1 MIDPKSKE
9 VSLPGGGGAGEI
21 GNLTVHFI
29 LPDAGAFGRDKGVE
43 FQQATHAKVEY
54 QRDRQF
60 VSQTVSVT
68 DAVALIE
75 QAQRDQDASA
85 ARHEEARKRQADEAA
100 ETKRKLD
107 ELACPVCGGRDF
119 DEQLGREDSQWG
131 MTTLRM
137 KMLICKRCSYVLQF
151 ALGRSMFVPG
161 GGGGHNTAAGRMS
174 GMGGMPDMGGM
185 PGMGGGMP
193 GSGI

>member
-9 VSLPGGGGAGEI
+9 VSVRGGGGAGEI

-54 QRDRQF
+54 QSERGF
-60 VSQTVSVT
+60 VSETVSVT
-68 DAVALIE
+68 NAVALIE
-75 QAQRDQDASA
+75 QAQRDQEATA
-85 ARHEEARKRQADEAA
+85 ARLEEARQHDAEEAA

-107 ELACPVCGGRDF
+107 ELACPVCGGRNF
-119 DEQLGREDSQWG
+119 DEELGREDSQWG

-137 KMLICKRCSYVLQF
+137 RLLICKRCSYVLQF
-151 ALGRSMFVPG
+151 AIGRSMFVPG
-161 GGGGHNTAAGRMS
+161 GGGAQSNPA
-174 GMGGMPDMGGM
+174 MGGMPGMGGMGGM

-193 GSGI
+193 GSGM

>member
-9 VSLPGGGGAGEI
+9 TSVRGGGGAGEI
-21 GNLTVHFI
+21 GNLTVHFMI
-29 LPDAGAFGRDKGVE
+29 PGAGSFGRDKGVE

-54 QRDRQF
+54 QGEHGF
-60 VSQTVSVT
+60 VSETVSVT
-68 DAVALIE
+68 DAVALVE
-75 QAQRDQDASA
+75 RAQRDQEATA
-85 ARHEEARKRQADEAA
+85 VRLEEARKHQAEEAA
-100 ETKRKLD
+100 ETQRKLD
-107 ELACPVCGGRDF
+107 DLACPVCGGHDF

-131 MTTLRM
+131 MTTMRM

-161 GGGGHNTAAGRMS
+161 GGGAHNNPA
-174 GMGGMPDMGGM
+174 MGGV
-185 PGMGGGMP
+185 PGMGGMP